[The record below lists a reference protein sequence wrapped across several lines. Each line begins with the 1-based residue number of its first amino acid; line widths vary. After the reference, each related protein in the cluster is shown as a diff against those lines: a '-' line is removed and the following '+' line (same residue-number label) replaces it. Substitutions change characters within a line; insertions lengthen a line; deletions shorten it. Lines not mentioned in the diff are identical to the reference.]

1 MGVGTAGGGGG
12 AGIAAGELSAEGVE
26 DGGDDAAAE
35 VVTACA
41 LPAECVARRAMVVDD
56 PTFDDDDD
64 ETLLLVLLLLLAAA
78 VAAVA
83 VVSLEPVRV
92 TGEVELPE
100 LKVLLTRCGTGSF
113 SAGSASLGDLGDL
126 GEMGDLGDTGDLGD
140 SAEDAAESPGVSVE
154 LCLPLDV
161 ASVAEPLPGRV
172 TRGLLGVARE
182 RERSMGDGALPAPIG
197 WSSPRAAARN
207 AATIER
213 TFAGSGCTTTPWPC
227 GFAGSRDRGAP
238 VPEDVEDDDEAEED
252 EEEEEEV
259 EVDFDLLDGTG
270 LVEVVLASTILL
282 DDDDDDDDDGD
293 DDDVIAAAAAAT
305 FDVVGTVA
313 VEVAAGCVVD
323 DGATV
328 ASISATEAGSV
339 LVRST
344 TEVRA
349 GREGLVLGDGDVNGT
364 GSGKCVSDAAWRMAC
379 CCAAFESPAAAD
391 LRATAVATVEL
402 DASTVPLL

>member
-1 MGVGTAGGGGG
+1 M
-12 AGIAAGELSAEGVE
+12 
-26 DGGDDAAAE
+26 
-35 VVTACA
+35 
-41 LPAECVARRAMVVDD
+41 
-56 PTFDDDDD
+56 
-64 ETLLLVLLLLLAAA
+64 
-78 VAAVA
+78 
-83 VVSLEPVRV
+83 
-92 TGEVELPE
+92 
-100 LKVLLTRCGTGSF
+100 
-113 SAGSASLGDLGDL
+113 
-126 GEMGDLGDTGDLGD
+126 
-140 SAEDAAESPGVSVE
+140 
-154 LCLPLDV
+154 
-161 ASVAEPLPGRV
+161 
-172 TRGLLGVARE
+172 
-182 RERSMGDGALPAPIG
+182 
-197 WSSPRAAARN
+197 
-207 AATIER
+207 
-213 TFAGSGCTTTPWPC
+213 
-227 GFAGSRDRGAP
+227 
-238 VPEDVEDDDEAEED
+238 
-252 EEEEEEV
+252 
-259 EVDFDLLDGTG
+259 
-270 LVEVVLASTILL
+270 VLASTILL